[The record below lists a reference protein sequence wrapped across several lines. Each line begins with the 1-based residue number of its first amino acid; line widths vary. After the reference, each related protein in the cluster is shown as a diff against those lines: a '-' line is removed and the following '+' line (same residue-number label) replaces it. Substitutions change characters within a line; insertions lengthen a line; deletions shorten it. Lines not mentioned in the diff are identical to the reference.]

1 MPLLWKARVSKDLL
15 NSEYK
20 ASVKMSEFDLI
31 TFVGISE
38 SWHAF
43 DESRFNIS
51 YRRCSELNSLLS
63 FINWRTNLRSLQMY
77 LNINVYKTVKLMVT
91 QKTKI
96 MEYKDTKF
104 KSYTFSTY
112 VFNIVN
118 WNQKT
123 FTFNWLWIQP
133 MRPDAFWRSTIPL
146 KWNQRLHIIYG
157 KS

>member
-1 MPLLWKARVSKDLL
+1 
-15 NSEYK
+15 
-20 ASVKMSEFDLI
+20 
-31 TFVGISE
+31 
-38 SWHAF
+38 
-43 DESRFNIS
+43 
-51 YRRCSELNSLLS
+51 
-63 FINWRTNLRSLQMY
+63 MY
-77 LNINVYKTVKLMVT
+77 LNINVFKTVKLMVT

-123 FTFNWLWIQP
+123 FTFNWLWIQT

-146 KWNQRLHIIYG
+146 KWNQRLHIIYVKTQVFAHETLPYLG
-157 KS
+157 PKIWNLVPFDIGHSWFRVYWLKIAPRRSHMWIEMSLVYRLIN